1 MGVFSGTGAHC
12 RGAEEGNGGAV
23 SRYVFKLP
31 DLGEGTVE
39 AEIVNWRVK
48 PGDSVAE
55 DDVLVEVMTEKAA
68 VEVPAP
74 VSGRVLSTTGA
85 PGDKVPVGA
94 ELIVLETEPGAAAQ
108 ATPVPAGGATPAMA
122 SARGHGAAAPTT

>member
-1 MGVFSGTGAHC
+1 MIRRPPRSTLFPYTTLFRSHC
-12 RGAEEGNGGAV
+12 RGAEAGDGGGV

-48 PGDSVAE
+48 PGDTVAE
-55 DDVLVEVMTEKAA
+55 DDVVVEVMTEKAA

-74 VSGRVLSTTGA
+74 VSGRVLSTTGS
-85 PGDKVPVGA
+85 PGEDRKSVV
-94 ELIVLETEPGAAAQ
+94 
-108 ATPVPAGGATPAMA
+108 
-122 SARGHGAAAPTT
+122 